1 MKKVLAIIRAS
12 TERQETESQKKELTE
27 YLSQYGFSKES
38 IITLEVAGAS
48 ARKKN
53 PKYLQM
59 LEDIKNTILTN
70 KDIKAVGLWNL
81 DRLGRVDDSLIEM
94 KNWFI
99 NQKIQLYC
107 KSPSLTLLNEDG
119 TVNGGAEIAFGVFA
133 SLIKQQTEDLFNK
146 FNRGKD
152 RNRQQGRFNGGK
164 MKFGYTVDKDGYF
177 IINPEE
183 KQVLDTIYKEYST
196 GKYSYVKLANELD
209 SRGITKRGHK
219 ITALALHKLLKDLSY
234 IGKGE
239 YSKFPPIIDESLF
252 NKVKNIREHNE
263 KQHTKES
270 SGRVHLGLKILKCS
284 CGNNYIASNKYYTC
298 YAAATKYR
306 QLDPTKICD
315 SNIYIPIDLMD
326 RLLWYV
332 STWNYV
338 DYNMKLSKVSVKDKK
353 EQSKVLTLKINKLQ
367 QDIDKCVQRS
377 DRNNQLYIDG
387 DLTDKQYTFNKVK
400 IESDKARFNKEIEV
414 YKADLNTL
422 ENEIFA
428 LKMDDSKSYDVAFND
443 IKNADDKKKYEI
455 VHKFVKQATLER
467 EAMFTLVIKIELFNG
482 EVITWKYYSRSE
494 GKLYRYC
501 KEYDIWY
508 REIWDE
514 SDLKYYNEMDDSKLI
529 ELKDKKCIGAQI
541 VYGQRYPNKADKKL
555 KFVDYFKW
563 QSILDY
569 HFLLYY

>member
-209 SRGITKRGHK
+209 SRGITKRGSK

-239 YSKFPPIIDESLF
+239 YSKFPPIIDESSF
-252 NKVKNIREHNE
+252 NQVIIDEFNSLNNIN
-263 KQHTKES
+263 
-270 SGRVHLGLKILKCS
+270 L
-284 CGNNYIASNKYYTC
+284 NN
-298 YAAATKYR
+298 
-306 QLDPTKICD
+306 
-315 SNIYIPIDLMD
+315 
-326 RLLWYV
+326 
-332 STWNYV
+332 
-338 DYNMKLSKVSVKDKK
+338 
-353 EQSKVLTLKINKLQ
+353 
-367 QDIDKCVQRS
+367 
-377 DRNNQLYIDG
+377 
-387 DLTDKQYTFNKVK
+387 
-400 IESDKARFNKEIEV
+400 
-414 YKADLNTL
+414 
-422 ENEIFA
+422 
-428 LKMDDSKSYDVAFND
+428 
-443 IKNADDKKKYEI
+443 
-455 VHKFVKQATLER
+455 
-467 EAMFTLVIKIELFNG
+467 
-482 EVITWKYYSRSE
+482 
-494 GKLYRYC
+494 
-501 KEYDIWY
+501 
-508 REIWDE
+508 
-514 SDLKYYNEMDDSKLI
+514 
-529 ELKDKKCIGAQI
+529 
-541 VYGQRYPNKADKKL
+541 
-555 KFVDYFKW
+555 
-563 QSILDY
+563 
-569 HFLLYY
+569 